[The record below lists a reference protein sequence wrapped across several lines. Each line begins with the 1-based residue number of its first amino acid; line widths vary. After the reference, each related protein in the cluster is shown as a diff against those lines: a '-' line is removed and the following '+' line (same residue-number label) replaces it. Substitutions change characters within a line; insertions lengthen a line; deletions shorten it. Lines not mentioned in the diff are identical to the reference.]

1 MKIDRLLAI
10 ITILLQQERVTAPA
24 LAERLEV
31 SRRTIHR
38 DIDDICKAGIPV
50 ATSQGANGGI
60 SIAEGFKLDKNVFTA
75 DELQSIITG
84 LNSLQ
89 SVSDTVK
96 IQSLISKLN
105 AGVNTEL
112 STGCKIHIDL
122 ASHYKASITDK
133 INLLKKAVVEKRLVS
148 FDYYSEKGHSTRI
161 IEPYSIFFRWSA
173 WYVLGYCVNRND
185 FRLFK
190 LNRIWKHTI
199 LDSFFS
205 PREIPEQKLD
215 FDHHLPDQHKITI
228 LFDPSVKYRIVEEYG
243 PDCYTITEDERLL
256 FKTGYTNR
264 DFIIG
269 WVLGFGDKACVLE
282 PPDIAQEILDK
293 AKKIIRL
300 YEQDI

>member
-10 ITILLQQERVTAPA
+10 VTILLQQERVTAPV

-60 SIAEGFKLDKNVFTA
+60 SIAEGFKLDKNVFTT
-75 DELQSIITG
+75 DELQDIITG

-105 AGVNTEL
+105 AGRNADNPI
-112 STGCKIHIDL
+112 SGKIHIDL
-122 ASHYKASITDK
+122 ASHYKTSITDK
-133 INLLKKAVVEKRLVS
+133 INLFKKAIVEKRLVS
-148 FDYYSEKGHSTRI
+148 FDYYSEKGHFKRKM
-161 IEPYSIFFRWSA
+161 EPYSIFFRWAA

-190 LNRIWKHTI
+190 LNRIWNHTV
-199 LDSFFS
+199 LDEFFS

-215 FDHHLPDQHKITI
+215 FDHCFSDQNQITI
-228 LFDPSVKYRIVEEYG
+228 LFDPAVKYRIVEEYG
-243 PDCYTITEDERLL
+243 PHCYTADEDGKLL

-264 DFIIG
+264 DFIIT
-269 WVLGFGDKACVLE
+269 WILGFGDKARVLE
-282 PPDIAQEILDK
+282 PADIAQEIREN
-293 AKKIIRL
+293 AKKILRL

>member
-10 ITILLQQERVTAPA
+10 VTILLQQERVTAPI

-50 ATSQGANGGI
+50 TTSQGANGGI
-60 SIAEGFKLDKNVFTA
+60 SIAEGFKLDKNVFTT
-75 DELQSIITG
+75 DELQDIITG

-105 AGVNTEL
+105 PGRNADISMNGE
-112 STGCKIHIDL
+112 IHIDL
-122 ASHYKASITDK
+122 ASHYKTSITDK
-133 INLLKKAVVEKRLVS
+133 INLFKRAIVEKRLVS
-148 FDYYSEKGHSTRI
+148 FDYYSEKGHLTRKM
-161 IEPYSIFFRWSA
+161 EPYSIFFRWAA

-190 LNRIWKHTI
+190 LNRVWNYEL
-199 LDSFFS
+199 LDELFS
-205 PREIPEQKLD
+205 PRDIPDQKLD
-215 FDHHLPDQHKITI
+215 FDHCFSDQNQIAI

-243 PDCYTITEDERLL
+243 PNCYITAEDGRLL
-256 FKTGYTNR
+256 FKTGYTNH
-264 DFIIG
+264 DFIIT
-269 WVLGFGDKACVLE
+269 WVLGFGAKARVLE
-282 PPDIAQEILDK
+282 PPDIAQEIK
-293 AKKIIRL
+293 NNAKKIIKL